1 MLRVRTRVLHFHC
14 HHLNVNLQREA
25 WINTQLVTKR
35 KVRSIS
41 EIERNVYKSSL
52 HEPISSLLLK
62 QLKLSVIKTLIS
74 KFAFNFFF
82 HPLRNISLSIQHK
95 KSNKQ
100 TSFYPI
106 HSFDSNNKIDASLKI
121 LHTFLQKKRIPLCEN
136 YRTGLI
142 SLFADTQLL
151 SLAQLYIYNMRT
163 RHCLPIQQRGGFVYR
178 TTRVSQGASLSTE
191 DLRTSS
197 CWPRGLK
204 ITRARHD

>member
-136 YRTGLI
+136 YRIGLI
-142 SLFADTQLL
+142 SLFADTQHPGLL
-151 SLAQLYIYNMRT
+151 SLARLYIY
-163 RHCLPIQQRGGFVYR
+163 I
-178 TTRVSQGASLSTE
+178 
-191 DLRTSS
+191 
-197 CWPRGLK
+197 
-204 ITRARHD
+204 